1 MKTSKNKFLAT
12 ALILSMVFTT
22 VFAAS
27 YIGQSQATSVYNS
40 NYCVVEGVLTSD
52 SYTLYPYAKKSLDI
66 GFSKYGEL
74 IAYNETTGIGVGLQ
88 YPGYETVGTHDQSS
102 GTSADPWC
110 NELVNVDL
118 WLNGWF
124 IDIKYPKAIGEW
136 REIWAFAMFSDGSL
150 HGGNWITMPAVTATD
165 LARPLWQEFPPYA
178 NPDSDKYVAPKPAY
192 GGRKT
197 NGACVTDPITV
208 IYNGPRKLIALTKTR
223 IKDGAVNLVDITF
236 TLIFNKAEKNLIIL
250 KDLKNLYDKPYLNI
264 QFGNRGEW
272 DFMPSSYVHFYTDEP
287 VTCWDVNNNTDITPF
302 DEGKDFFYKFMV
314 ANKYP
319 KKWWPN
325 VPLDQLPKSIG
336 GVPFTSLPEST
347 TWFEG
352 QSTCYDSEY
361 HTDKTIEE
369 KRQLGTYAVAQVIDK
384 GGKYVGAVA
393 VWPHP
398 EFWSVQNWY
407 PNPYAGPTTLPLM
420 LVPLSRMIDWHRWTV
435 ETDPNQGK
443 IGDLEDRENVW
454 VKLDDMTQPQP
465 EPSTPFIIY
474 EHDFRLGVK
483 EAYRIAAA
491 YMLTDYHDAD
501 DADAKRPPNSETWSN
516 GLNVIDREI
525 RYQLDEIFNPWDI
538 YDAMHKNTKSWVEF
552 FDSDIDGNLWDG
564 ITYWRLQLPSERET
578 EVGEMI
584 PCLPVYRGGE
594 WDSYCPDSE
603 RVLVDTGS
611 GYVLIYP
618 RESIKYN
625 DLDPKPNTHSKYY
638 VIDRSTGI
646 ISFYKWDGKWYLPTG
661 SIVKVLWSSEHSAT
675 TAETWD
681 ASTLPIEEALDGENY
696 IFPLHHDIV
705 YPYCFDTEVFLI
717 EELPVRILEGTL
729 PASPYYVFKPSASK
743 ANITIYNGTTILE
756 GWEIDVKYWN
766 NDTDAWV
773 EKKFLSN
780 GASQQLLQLGTASN
794 YTEKVWI
801 HSEKA
806 ITTGDYVCHENATL
820 DTATLYLAD
829 PLPTGHWLFV
839 NYTHLNTN
847 YQDWFYGKVP
857 TLGVESYAWDRNVFG
872 LRHDPDVGSLHVYCT
887 EIVEEVINAS
897 CYGNYPYGTWTTAG
911 DIWQPN
917 PNAYKNRPG
926 GTKGPPEG
934 VLCPV
939 PDKSS
944 AYLPKYTPAQW
955 FEYGLY
961 APGKPYQE
969 CEWINLTSELL
980 RGNYIIQETPTCD
993 QLVLDQPPHPYEE
1006 LKIVYEVPSGRYEW
1020 ATVGKTAASVDSLGT
1035 AMVTAAFKNKLIEIG
1050 LGGLDSQDA
1059 TFGPRVPWLIES
1071 TSPDALGRYHLYD
1084 DWCYSRTGDGM
1095 DTSWPISSSNI
1106 ITVGGNA
1113 INNIAKY
1120 SNDWIQTVVTTKPAI
1135 YPVTCWNTT
1144 LRSIGGYVGGDVNA
1158 RYGYAIIS
1166 TYKDKNGTVCLLF
1179 AGWTGQDTYYACR
1192 WFDEHKYELQHI
1204 NIGLTDLILRID
1216 YKYSDGTLRC
1226 PPVVSIVE
1234 HLGTI
1239 SEKPQH
1245 DC

>member
-1 MKTSKNKFLAT
+1 M
-12 ALILSMVFTT
+12 
-22 VFAAS
+22 
-27 YIGQSQATSVYNS
+27 IGYN
-40 NYCVVEGVLTSD
+40 G
-52 SYTLYPYAKKSLDI
+52 
-66 GFSKYGEL
+66 
-74 IAYNETTGIGVGLQ
+74 TTGIGVGLQ
-88 YPGYETVGTHDQSS
+88 YPGYDVVGTHDQTS
-102 GTSADPWC
+102 GSSADPFC
-110 NELVNVDL
+110 NEKVGVDL

-124 IDIKYPKAIGEW
+124 IDIKYPQPGGEW
-136 REIWAFAMFSDGSL
+136 REIWAFAMFSDGQL
-150 HGGNWITMPAVTATD
+150 HGGNWQTMPTLTD
-165 LARPLWQEFPPYA
+165 PWDPARPLWQEYPPYA
-178 NPDSDKYVAPKPAY
+178 NPDSNKYPAPKPAY

-197 NGACVTDPITV
+197 NGVCVTDPITI

-223 IKDGAVNLVDITF
+223 VKDGNVNLVDITF

-250 KDLKNLYDKPYLNI
+250 KDIKNLYDKPYLNI

-325 VPLDQLPKSIG
+325 VPVDQLPKSIG
-336 GVPFTSLPEST
+336 GVPFANLPEST

-352 QSTCYDSEY
+352 QTTCYDREY

-369 KRQLGTYAVAQVIDK
+369 KNQLGTYAVAQVIDK

-398 EFWSVQNWY
+398 EFWSVQNYY
-407 PNPYAGPTTLPLM
+407 PNPYAGPTTIPLM
-420 LVPLSRMIDWHRWTV
+420 LAPLSRMIDWHRWTV

-443 IGDLEDRENVW
+443 PTHDIEDRENVW
-454 VKLDDMTQPQP
+454 VKLDDMTEPQP

-491 YMLTDYHDAD
+491 YMLTDYHNAD

-516 GLNVIDREI
+516 GKNVIDREI
-525 RYQLDEIFNPWDI
+525 QYQLNEIFNPWDI
-538 YDAMHKNTKSWVEF
+538 NDAMHKNTKSWVEF
-552 FDSDIDGNLWDG
+552 FDSDIGGNPWDG
-564 ITYWRLQLPSERET
+564 KLYWQLQLPSEKET
-578 EVGEMI
+578 EVGDMT

-625 DLDPKPNTHSKYY
+625 DLDPKPNKHSKYY
-638 VIDRSTGI
+638 EINPFNGTIG
-646 ISFYKWDGKWYLPTG
+646 FWKWDSTAGKYVHWFLPTG

-681 ASTLPIEEALDGENY
+681 YYTLPEEESLNGENY

-717 EELPVRILEGTL
+717 EQPPERIFDVPQTDGTPWYSWVTNTL
-729 PASPYYVFKPSASK
+729 TV
-743 ANITIYNGTTILE
+743 YNVPKCKE
-756 GWEIDVKYWN
+756 VDVKYY
-766 NDTDAWV
+766 TAELTWV
-773 EKKFLSN
+773 EEKFHSSGSINSYQTFTLEY
-780 GASQQLLQLGTASN
+780 TAE
-794 YTEKVWI
+794 YIEKVWI

-820 DTATLYLAD
+820 DTATLYLAN
-829 PLPTGHWLFV
+829 PLPTGNWLFV
-839 NYTHLNTN
+839 NYTHGTVN

-857 TLGVESYAWDRNVFG
+857 TLGVESYAWDRNVFD
-872 LRHDPDVGSLHVYCT
+872 LRHDPDIGSLHVYCT

-911 DIWQPN
+911 DVWHPN
-917 PNAYKNRPG
+917 PDAYKTRPG

-939 PDKSS
+939 PDETS
-944 AYLPKYTPAQW
+944 AYLPKYTPKVW
-955 FEYGLY
+955 FTYGLY

-969 CEWINLTSELL
+969 CEWINLTYELL

-993 QLVLDQPPHPYEE
+993 QLVLDQPPQPYGMIDGVYLADAEVDLRLLYEPLE

-1050 LGGLDSQDA
+1050 LGGLDSQD
-1059 TFGPRVPWLIES
+1059 TTSGPRIPWLIES

-1106 ITVGGNA
+1106 ITVGGTGV
-1113 INNIAKY
+1113 NILGKY
-1120 SNDWIQTVVTTKPAI
+1120 SNDWTQGVVVTTKPAY
-1135 YPVTCWNTT
+1135 YPITCWNTT
-1144 LRSIGGYVGGDVNA
+1144 LRGIGGYLSGDVNA
-1158 RYGYAIIS
+1158 RYGYAVIS
-1166 TYKDKNGTVCLLF
+1166 TYKDKNGTTVLF
-1179 AGWTGQDTYYACR
+1179 IHGWTGQDTYYACR